1 MLIHGGFAP
10 PASWEPEDSL
20 LSQVKA
26 FPERRGGF
34 SFKYPSHFQGRPD
47 VKRTMEVFV
56 NRIFAVS
63 TQYPGHP

>member
-10 PASWEPEDSL
+10 PASWEPEDSR

-34 SFKYPSHFQGRPD
+34 SFKYPSLRSGGWCDEGRIPS
-47 VKRTMEVFV
+47 F
-56 NRIFAVS
+56 
-63 TQYPGHP
+63 PGAAGREKNDGSVC